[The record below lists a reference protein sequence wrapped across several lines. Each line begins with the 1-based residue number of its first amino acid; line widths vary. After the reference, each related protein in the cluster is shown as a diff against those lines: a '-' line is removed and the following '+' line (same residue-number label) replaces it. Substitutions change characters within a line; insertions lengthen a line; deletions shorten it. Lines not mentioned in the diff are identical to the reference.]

1 MKTRDAM
8 HIGSKGFTL
17 VELMVVIG
25 IIAILAALVYPSYV
39 REVVKTKR
47 STGAACL
54 MEEAQFMERYYTTHM
69 TYKAAALPGDMACA
83 TDLNGVYT
91 FAVAA
96 GADED
101 TTYTL
106 TAVPQGR
113 QAAKDSLCGTM
124 TVDEKGAKSV
134 SGSASSASEC
144 F

>member
-1 MKTRDAM
+1 MQTR
-8 HIGSKGFTL
+8 SKGFTL
-17 VELMVVIG
+17 VELMIVIG

-54 MEEAQFMERYYTTHM
+54 MEEAQFMEHYYATKM
-69 TYKAAALPGDMACA
+69 TYKDAELPKDLACA
-83 TDLNGVYT
+83 NDLKGVYA

-96 GADED
+96 GADAD

-106 TAVPQGR
+106 TATPQGR
-113 QAAKDSLCGTM
+113 QLAKDTLCRTM
-124 TVDEKGAKSV
+124 TVNEKGAKAV
-134 SGSASSASEC
+134 SGSAGADVSQC